1 MKEMAGVHDDYG
13 ASRQA
18 DQRNDKTITRKGP
31 FSLLLLKQ
39 NDNLFSTYVF
49 SVVAI

>member
-1 MKEMAGVHDDYG
+1 MAGVHDDYG

-18 DQRNDKTITRKGP
+18 DQRNDKNITRKGP
-31 FSLLLLKQ
+31 FSLLLLKH
-39 NDNLFSTYVF
+39 NDNNLFSTYVF